1 MDFSYISQRL
11 IEHTALGMGKYH
23 YIPKFP
29 ISRFVISKFGCIQ
42 KLEGLRY
49 RRNEHEKKF
58 FFKKTLSH
66 KNMSFL
72 IRQIGMANFEAFC

>member
-23 YIPKFP
+23 YITKFP
-29 ISRFVISKFGCIQ
+29 ISRFVISKFWCIQ

-49 RRNEHEKKF
+49 RRNEHEKTPLTQK
-58 FFKKTLSH
+58 H
-66 KNMSFL
+66 E
-72 IRQIGMANFEAFC
+72 IGMANFEAFC